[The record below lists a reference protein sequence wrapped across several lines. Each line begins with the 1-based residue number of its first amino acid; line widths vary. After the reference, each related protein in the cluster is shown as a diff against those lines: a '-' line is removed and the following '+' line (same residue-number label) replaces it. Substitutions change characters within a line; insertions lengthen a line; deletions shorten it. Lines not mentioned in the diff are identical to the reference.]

1 MKFNSSRLFSEIIF
15 FFKNRCISVSSR
27 YSVAGTDTSW
37 MPITQERQIINNYSY
52 LSALSS
58 AGGLN
63 VKSLSDDWEGGRED
77 DVMSVEE
84 DEDTVSPTGDSV
96 NPTQEVGI

>member
-1 MKFNSSRLFSEIIF
+1 M
-15 FFKNRCISVSSR
+15 
-27 YSVAGTDTSW
+27 
-37 MPITQERQIINNYSY
+37 
-52 LSALSS
+52 
-58 AGGLN
+58 
-63 VKSLSDDWEGGRED
+63 KSLSDDWEGGRED